1 MHFSSTQADPDVW
14 ICNAVTHY
22 EMILV
27 YVDDILIFS
36 KDPRVIMNQLG
47 EFYELKPESV
57 KEPDLYLGANIEK
70 IQVKD
75 GGPFMECQAKHM

>member
-1 MHFSSTQADPDVW
+1 
-14 ICNAVTHY
+14 
-22 EMILV
+22 MILV

-36 KDPRVIMNQLG
+36 KDPRTIMNQLG
-47 EFYELKPESV
+47 EFYDLKPESV

-75 GGPFMECQAKHM
+75 GRTVYGMSSRTYVKNSVKVVEALL

>member
-1 MHFSSTQADPDVW
+1 
-14 ICNAVTHY
+14 
-22 EMILV
+22 MILV

-47 EFYELKPESV
+47 EFYELKSESV

-75 GGPFMECQAKHM
+75 GGPFMECQAEHM